1 MPAFA
6 SIRKLVHRS
15 SHHASSN
22 RLECPFANV
31 DLAISAVDT
40 SQFAHTCPFHA
51 HAAAPV
57 ASITSPVDLVV
68 RSGTFVTSSTSAT
81 LLQDIGGGDK
91 IRECCTRFYAHAF
104 LDSQLKPF
112 FFEDDGAT
120 AHGQRLAD
128 WIIEKMG
135 GQGTPWSDSGRRG
148 MRQPSHYK
156 AWNNAKRHD
165 NVRGNHFNLVDTRTW
180 MRIHFWAARE
190 CGLHLH
196 EAFWVWY
203 VRFLGH
209 FIAVYE
215 QRAVPYANED
225 AKWSKLQTN
234 IDAYIRNDHTM
245 PDLLE

>member
-1 MPAFA
+1 
-6 SIRKLVHRS
+6 
-15 SHHASSN
+15 
-22 RLECPFANV
+22 
-31 DLAISAVDT
+31 
-40 SQFAHTCPFHA
+40 
-51 HAAAPV
+51 
-57 ASITSPVDLVV
+57 
-68 RSGTFVTSSTSAT
+68 
-81 LLQDIGGGDK
+81 
-91 IRECCTRFYAHAF
+91 
-104 LDSQLKPF
+104 
-112 FFEDDGAT
+112 
-120 AHGQRLAD
+120 
-128 WIIEKMG
+128 MG

-165 NVRGNHFNLVDTRTW
+165 NVRGNHFNLVDARTW
-180 MRIHFWAARE
+180 MRVHFWAARE

-203 VRFLGH
+203 VHFLGH